1 MADRKKIV
9 DKDGAHR
16 TNRVT
21 VEPGSVPALGYQIE
35 TLGGEE
41 IGSTGRL
48 KVLRIGPSDERST
61 EPRFLGRWDDGPAQ
75 RLDFD
80 LVDKNDLKAHRRK
93 LPYGYHPKVI
103 ETTDGHRR
111 YLVEIGRNEKH
122 IVFRGV
128 VAVAIGF
135 RLRLGAVTKGVVT
148 VEAKVIR
155 GGANEG
161 FTTATEESLLP

>member
-1 MADRKKIV
+1 LADRKKIV

-80 LVDKNDLKAHRRK
+80 LVDKDDQKAHRRK
-93 LPYGYHPKVI
+93 LPYWHHPKVI

-128 VAVAIGF
+128 VAVAIRF

-155 GGANEG
+155 
-161 FTTATEESLLP
+161 